1 MENWGLRSYVD
12 SFSGVVFKQMYSKQS
27 LKRLLST
34 IPGAPRLT
42 PRSVVGHWAIIVD
55 WCNHRSVARHW
66 AITVAW

>member
-55 WCNHRSVARHW
+55 W
-66 AITVAW
+66 